1 MKTYN
6 TKLITLLIT
15 ILAAAQFAVAQQDPL
30 AGFDDYVNKAIK
42 DWEVPGVAIAVVK
55 DDKVVLAKGFGVRKL
70 GDPTP
75 VDAKTL
81 FAIGSSSEAFTA
93 ATVGMLVDGGKLKWD
108 DKASEHLPGFV
119 LYDAYASQQ
128 LTIRDTLSHRSG
140 LQRGDFLWYGTDRSR
155 AEILRQVRF
164 IEPSWSFRSNFGYQN
179 LMFLAAGEIVA
190 KESGKSWDQFVKERI
205 FTPLGMNDTGTS
217 IKEFRP
223 GGNVATPHSKVEGE
237 VKQVPWRLIDNIAPA
252 GSINSNVTDMA
263 QWLRLQ
269 LGEGM
274 FEGKRL
280 LSSGSIKQMHSSQ
293 TIINL
298 AGQYETLYPEAHFL
312 SYGLGWFLS
321 DYKGRK
327 LVEHGGAIDGM
338 RAEVALMPEEKL
350 GVVILTN
357 LNGTVL
363 PHFLMYRVLDLYLGK
378 VDKDYAADGLKTIRD
393 AEARVAAA
401 QKRLEETR
409 VKGTSPSLKLEDY
422 AGTYKND
429 LYGDVTVKLEDG
441 KLHVRFG
448 PAFEGELEHW
458 HYDTFRANFSGPLG
472 GNAPVTFSLN
482 AQGKVDEVTVGI
494 VSDYPF
500 KKVPEA
506 AKSEAKVEMTESEL
520 KALTGTYASATPPI
534 EISIEVV
541 AGELK
546 VVIPGQPVYTL
557 VPQSKTKFA
566 IQGLPQG
573 FFVEFT
579 KEGNTVK
586 SATFIQG
593 PAGSLKLD
601 RK

>member
-1 MKTYN
+1 MKN
-6 TKLITLLIT
+6 FKTKLITLLIT
-15 ILAAAQFAVAQQDPL
+15 LLVAAQFVAAQADPL
-30 AGFDDYVNKAIK
+30 AGFDEYVRKAIA
-42 DWEVPGVAIAVVK
+42 DWEVPGVAIAIVK
-55 DDKVVLAKGFGVRKL
+55 DDKVVFAKGFGVRKL

-75 VDAKTL
+75 VDEKTL
-81 FAIGSSSEAFTA
+81 FAIGSSSKAFTA
-93 ATVGMLVDGGKLKWD
+93 ATVAILVDEGKLKWD
-108 DKASEHLPGFV
+108 DKASEHLPGFE
-119 LYDAYASQQ
+119 LFDPYASQQ

-140 LQRGDFLWYGTDRSR
+140 LQRGDFLWYGTERSR

-190 KESGKSWDQFVKERI
+190 KESGKSWDAFVDERI

-217 IKEFRP
+217 IRDFRP
-223 GGNVATPHSKVEGE
+223 GGNVATPHSKIDGE

-252 GSINSNVTDMA
+252 GSINSNVVDMA

-274 FEGKRL
+274 YDGKRI
-280 LSSGSIKQMHSSQ
+280 LSSGSVKQMHAPQ

-338 RAEVALMPEEKL
+338 RAEVGLMPEEKL

-378 VDKDYAADGLKTIRD
+378 VDKDYAADGLKTIKD
-393 AEARVAAA
+393 AEARAEAA
-401 QKRLEETR
+401 QKRMEEAR
-409 VKGTSPSLKLEDY
+409 VKGTSPSLKLEEY

-429 LYGDVTVKLEDG
+429 LYGDVTVKLEGG

-482 AQGKVDEVTVGI
+482 AMGKVDEITVGL

-506 AKSEAKVEMTESEL
+506 AKAEAKAELTDAEL
-520 KALTGTYASATPPI
+520 KALTGTYASTTPPI

-566 IQGLPQG
+566 IQGLPEG

-579 KEGNTVK
+579 KEGNSVK

-593 PAGSLKLD
+593 PAGSLVMNK
-601 RK
+601 K